1 MKIIKEYNSEQTK
14 IRIHDDYLQSNEKNP
29 NTKEVIISL
38 VLNYL
43 IPHIN

>member
-14 IRIHDDYLQSNEKNP
+14 IRIHDDYLQSDEQNI

-43 IPHIN
+43 NNPY